1 MDPYRAHLIGSD
13 GQITQC
19 IDLVCA
25 DDADAHQQAKL
36 LATGHTVELWQ
47 RDRLVATYVPC
58 VRALLH

>member
-1 MDPYRAHLIGSD
+1 MQQYRAYLIGCD
-13 GQITQC
+13 GQIVQR
-19 IDLVCA
+19 IAFVCA